1 MISHKGLST
10 WYLQLS
16 QHLEAGVLFSEALVM
31 SQGPHIKDRE
41 RMANQLSS
49 GMPLV
54 EVFENAPRWLPRTDR
69 VFICA
74 SEQTGRL
81 PQTFKTLSERHEQ
94 IGATLAKMAL
104 GLVYP
109 LGVFHIAA
117 LVLPLVRM
125 IDYETGFEWNLAQ
138 HTANTGSLLIPLWI
152 CIVVLFILAKSD
164 SPLLPRILRC
174 FPILRR
180 YSKKQSLADFSYA
193 LGTFV
198 ETGIPIQTA
207 WKHAVRLSRDSR
219 IQSAYT
225 KIEQTI
231 ESGHDPS
238 KQLNQFAVFPADF
251 VAFYTAGAQT
261 GKLDENL
268 IKSGKRY
275 QLEANQAMT
284 LSAIFYPSAL
294 FAVIAGFI
302 IYSIFKVY
310 GGYVD
315 LLMNFAE

>member
-1 MISHKGLST
+1 M
-10 WYLQLS
+10 QLS
-16 QHLEAGVLFSEALVM
+16 QNLEAGVLLSDALVL
-31 SQGPHIKDRE
+31 SQGPRMKDRE
-41 RMANQLSS
+41 RMAKQLSA

-54 EVFENAPRWLPRTDR
+54 QVFENAPRWLPRTDR

-125 IDYETGFEWNLAQ
+125 IDYEVGFEWDLVQ
-138 HTANTGSLLIPLWI
+138 HATNTGSLLIPLWI
-152 CIVVLFILAKSD
+152 CLVALFILAKSD

-198 ETGIPIQTA
+198 ETGVPIQTA

-219 IQSAYT
+219 MRSAYK

-231 ESGHDPS
+231 NQGHDPS
-238 KQLNQFAVFPADF
+238 SQLNQFSVFPTDF
-251 VAFYTAGAQT
+251 VAFYSTGAQT
-261 GKLDENL
+261 GQLDSNL

-284 LSAIFYPSAL
+284 LSAIVYPSAF

-310 GGYVD
+310 GGYVEM
-315 LLMNFAE
+315 LLHFAE

>member
-1 MISHKGLST
+1 MISHKGLSN

-16 QHLEAGVLFSEALVM
+16 QHLESGVLLSDSLLM
-31 SQGPHIKDRE
+31 SRGPRLKDRE
-41 RMANQLSS
+41 QMANQISG

-54 EVFENAPRWLPRTDR
+54 EVFENAPRWLPRADR

-125 IDYETGFEWNLAQ
+125 IDYEVGFEWNLAQ
-138 HTANTGSLLIPLWI
+138 HAANTGSLLIPLWI
-152 CIVVLFILAKSD
+152 GLFGLFILAKSD

-174 FPILRR
+174 LPILRR

-198 ETGIPIQTA
+198 ETGVPIQTA
-207 WKHAVRLSRDSR
+207 WKHSVRLSRDSR
-219 IQSAYT
+219 IQAAYK

-231 ESGHDPS
+231 NEGNDPS
-238 KQLNQFAVFPADF
+238 LQLKQFAVFPADF
-251 VAFYTAGAQT
+251 VAFYTTGAQT
-261 GKLDENL
+261 GQLDQNL

-275 QLEANQAMT
+275 QQEANQAMT
-284 LSAIFYPSAL
+284 LSAIVYPSAL
-294 FAVIAGFI
+294 FALVAGFI

-310 GGYVD
+310 GGYVEM
-315 LLMNFAE
+315 LMNFAE